1 MAGREGARGYVYQ
14 AIIAVLNCLE
24 EDSWDQIKVEPLTR
38 HDKVDIILKK
48 SGMVTKAIQVKSS
61 VNKFERPEIE
71 NWLEDLCEDIES
83 KKYELVLVGN
93 EYTEPA
99 LKRCV

>member
-1 MAGREGARGYVYQ
+1 MYKRQ
-14 AIIAVLNCLE
+14 VLNCLE

-99 LKRCV
+99 PVSYTHLI